1 LLYVAKQYEKAWDVG
16 CPAITKG
23 GDRRMKKLLTVTL
36 MFVFAM
42 ALVFALGCSKKQE
55 TTNTETGTGTGM
67 EQTTP
72 PMTDTTGMAPPADT
86 TGMTH

>member
-1 LLYVAKQYEKAWDVG
+1 
-16 CPAITKG
+16 
-23 GDRRMKKLLTVTL
+23 MKKLLTVTL

-55 TTNTETGTGTGM
+55 TTTETGTTGM

-72 PMTDTTGMAPPADT
+72 PMTDTMGMMPADT

>member
-1 LLYVAKQYEKAWDVG
+1 M
-16 CPAITKG
+16 T
-23 GDRRMKKLLTVTL
+23 KLLTVTL

-55 TTNTETGTGTGM
+55 TTNTETGTGM

-72 PMTDTTGMAPPADT
+72 PMTDTTGMAAPADT